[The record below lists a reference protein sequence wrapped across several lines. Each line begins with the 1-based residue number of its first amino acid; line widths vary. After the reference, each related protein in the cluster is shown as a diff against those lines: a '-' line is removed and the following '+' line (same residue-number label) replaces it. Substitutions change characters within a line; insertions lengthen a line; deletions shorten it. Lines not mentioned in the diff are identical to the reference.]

1 MDLCFYL
8 CMEPRW
14 YRTFLIRSNWNSTS
28 GYPIA
33 TYVCMYV
40 SIYLCMYLCLCVRT
54 YVCLHARMH
63 VWSEVF
69 RFGCIY
75 IYIYSLWAREKPE
88 NVHSR
93 GKNKLPK
100 YVCRYRHVHA
110 CFSGKNSCIAQNTCL
125 GPRWNFNVLDVFCKF
140 NPDTNLETTF
150 QQKS

>member
-1 MDLCFYL
+1 MYIYIYGSMLL
-8 CMEPRW
+8 SMHGA
-14 YRTFLIRSNWNSTS
+14 TLIPHVFNSVQLEQYF
-28 GYPIA
+28 GVPHCD
-33 TYVCMYV
+33 VCMYV
-40 SIYLCMYLCLCVRT
+40 CIYLCMYVCVRM
-54 YVCLHARMH
+54 YVSMHACMC
-63 VWSEVF
+63 EA
-69 RFGCIY
+69 RFFALVA
-75 IYIYSLWAREKPE
+75 YIYSLWAREKPE

-125 GPRWNFNVLDVFCKF
+125 GPRWNFNVLDAFCKF

>member
-1 MDLCFYL
+1 MLL
-8 CMEPRW
+8 SMHGA
-14 YRTFLIRSNWNSTS
+14 TLIPHVFNSVQLEQYF
-28 GYPIA
+28 GVPHCD
-33 TYVCMYV
+33 VCMYV
-40 SIYLCMYLCLCVRT
+40 CIYLPLYVFVPVCA
-54 YVCLHARMH
+54 YVCMSPCTHACVKRGFSLWLH
-63 VWSEVF
+63 
-69 RFGCIY
+69 

-125 GPRWNFNVLDVFCKF
+125 GPRGNFNVLDVFCKF